1 MCYTYEI
8 KYRIAMKKAAFIRKK
23 TLLTNRED
31 LHLRKK
37 LEKCGIWRLEL
48 LVLKHEHRKVDQK
61 YFESF
66 EVW

>member
-1 MCYTYEI
+1 
-8 KYRIAMKKAAFIRKK
+8 MKKAAFIRKK